1 MSGPIKKLPPAKSSY
16 PQGAENPRDLCMVI
30 GNLSKEP
37 APPAKT
43 TGIKM
48 RGSGAATRGFMARGP
63 MA

>member
-1 MSGPIKKLPPAKSSY
+1 MLKTKKLAPAKSSY

-43 TGIKM
+43 SGVKM
-48 RGSGAATRGFMARGP
+48 RGSGAATRGFMSRGP

>member
-1 MSGPIKKLPPAKSSY
+1 MLKTKKLPPAKQAY

-43 TGIKM
+43 SGVKM

>member
-1 MSGPIKKLPPAKSSY
+1 MSGPIKKLAPAKPGY
-16 PQGAENPRDLCMVI
+16 PQGAENPRDLCVVV

-43 TGIKM
+43 SGIK
-48 RGSGAATRGFMARGP
+48 TRGNGCATKGTMARGP

>member
-1 MSGPIKKLPPAKSSY
+1 MGKVTKLSPAKSGQ
-16 PQGAENPRDLCMVI
+16 PQGTENPRDLCMVV

-37 APPAKT
+37 APGPKT

-48 RGSGAATRGFMARGP
+48 RGTGAATKGLMSRGP